1 MSIVKHR
8 ESANWSQ
15 QLGSLA
21 VFADHLPAFFW
32 TPSLTIQVL
41 LVQYRLNVR
50 FCEIKL
56 RVVCSS
62 WIIFSTKHFC
72 RSERLSDA
80 SFHRSLCS
88 GMVRP
93 DLSVMAA
100 SASFPRSNGAS
111 TLDAAFSIP
120 VLS

>member
-1 MSIVKHR
+1 MGIVKHR

-15 QLGSLA
+15 QLGITSGVCRSFICFL
-21 VFADHLPAFFW
+21 W
-32 TPSLTIQVL
+32 TPSLTIHVL
-41 LVQYRLNVR
+41 VVQYRLNVR

-72 RSERLSDA
+72 RSERLSEA

-111 TLDAAFSIP
+111 TLD
-120 VLS
+120 